1 MQQEKIVRAMYM
13 GHEIVARNFWKIT
26 REEFATEA
34 TLAFNGVIVARTNE
48 VSHRKA
54 RLLATLRDGDESHE
68 VEVMFGGFIRLR
80 MKITVDGRKVG
91 GDLR

>member
-34 TLAFNGVIVARTNE
+34 TLAFNGAIAAALTII
-48 VSHRKA
+48 K
-54 RLLATLRDGDESHE
+54 
-68 VEVMFGGFIRLR
+68 GGEQEWKGFR
-80 MKITVDGRKVG
+80 G
-91 GDLR
+91 